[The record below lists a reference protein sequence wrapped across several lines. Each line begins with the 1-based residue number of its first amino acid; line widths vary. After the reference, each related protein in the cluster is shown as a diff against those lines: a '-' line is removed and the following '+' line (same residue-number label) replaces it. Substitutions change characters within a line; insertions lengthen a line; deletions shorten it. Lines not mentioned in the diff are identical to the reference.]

1 MPKFVESM
9 LKVFGRN
16 KENKDRDRGSGKK
29 TKRSRK
35 SVLDADSFVFLPG
48 DHVSRY
54 WGALLNDDESNFP
67 ISQLAADY
75 SDIRRRKTHIGLI
88 HSDESGMQEVN
99 IIRPRAK
106 TNAHLDEEN
115 VLRNGKLFNRRLS
128 GTLVKAR
135 KSTDEV
141 EDGSVFHDYAFHMS
155 DRERW
160 SQDLSGRYVYDRL
173 FCPPVKSSTPLKTST
188 PLETSSTP
196 PQWKYPG
203 DDAQMKNGTY
213 ERLKLNEKPIHRV
226 PISKPAVCV
235 TDHDNRLSTCEID
248 NSDEDNRVF
257 HVKRASSR
265 PSVGSHGY
273 CDLEPLSKRFGSEY
287 CMPADSIDWEDV
299 RLRTWQGIFTFPTHW
314 SPFRSSHTSWQ
325 LQPLVPHY

>member
-1 MPKFVESM
+1 MPKIVESM

-16 KENKDRDRGSGKK
+16 KENKDRGQGQGKK
-29 TKRSRK
+29 SKPTKRSRR

-54 WGALLNDDESNFP
+54 WGALLNDDDDSNFP
-67 ISQLAADY
+67 VSQLAADY
-75 SDIRRRKTHIGLI
+75 SEMRRRKTHIGLI

-106 TNAHLDEEN
+106 THANPAEDN
-115 VLRNGKLFNRRLS
+115 VLRNAKMFNRRLS

-141 EDGSVFHDYAFHMS
+141 EDGSVIHDYAYRTS

-188 PLETSSTP
+188 PR
-196 PQWKYPG
+196 QWKYPG
-203 DDAQMKNGTY
+203 DITNGTY
-213 ERLKLNEKPIHRV
+213 ERLKEPEDSDKKMRNKPKLEL

-235 TDHDNRLSTCEID
+235 TKDNRLSACEI
-248 NSDEDNRVF
+248 SDEDNRVF
-257 HVKRASSR
+257 HVKRASSKNTL
-265 PSVGSHGY
+265 GSHGY
-273 CDLEPLSKRFGSEY
+273 CDLEEPTGKHYSSEY
-287 CMPADSIDWEDV
+287 CMPADAIDWEDLRV
-299 RLRTWQGIFTFPTHW
+299 RTWQGIFT
-314 SPFRSSHTSWQ
+314 SLQ
-325 LQPLVPHY
+325 LVIFQ